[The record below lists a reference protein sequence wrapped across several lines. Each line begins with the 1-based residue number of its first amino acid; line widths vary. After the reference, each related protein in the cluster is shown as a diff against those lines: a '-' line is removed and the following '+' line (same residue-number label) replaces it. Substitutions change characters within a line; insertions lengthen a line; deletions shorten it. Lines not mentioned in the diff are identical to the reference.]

1 MCRPTLQFPQ
11 ELYRIRYYLQ
21 TSIGLH
27 SKAGPKSIDCCY
39 KSRKMYK
46 NMTEFI
52 EDQHRYNLRNV
63 FLLSS
68 PSPIDRRGLYAF
80 QSNTRDKSKGPTHAR
95 VLTHVHIHTRS
106 NGFVIV
112 KKIEG

>member
-1 MCRPTLQFPQ
+1 
-11 ELYRIRYYLQ
+11 
-21 TSIGLH
+21 
-27 SKAGPKSIDCCY
+27 
-39 KSRKMYK
+39 MYK

-80 QSNTRDKSKGPTHAR
+80 
-95 VLTHVHIHTRS
+95 
-106 NGFVIV
+106 
-112 KKIEG
+112 